1 MATTQST
8 HDAERIVDGRSVPA
22 AGAWE
27 VDKSHSSVGFV
38 ARHLMVGKTRGR
50 FADYDVDLVIGD
62 RPEDSRVEVAIQAAS
77 ITTGDD
83 GRDGH
88 LVSADFLDVENHPT
102 LSFRTVSVAPESDDH
117 WRVEGELTIVGVTR
131 PVTLEVDFDGAVVDP
146 WDNAKASFSAW
157 TEFDREEFGLTWN
170 QPLAAGGVLV
180 GKKVKVE
187 IEIEATRA

>member
-1 MATTQST
+1 MTATQTT
-8 HDAERIVDGRSVPA
+8 NDALRIVDGHPVPA

-27 VDKSHSSVGFV
+27 IDKSHSSVEFV
-38 ARHLMVGKTRGR
+38 VRHLMVGKTRGR
-50 FADYDVDLVIGD
+50 FADYDADLVIAE
-62 RPEDSRVEVAIQAAS
+62 RPEDSRVDVTIAAAS

-88 LVSADFLDVENHPT
+88 LVSPDFLDAENHT
-102 LSFRTVSVAPESDDH
+102 ALTFRTTVVTAESEDH
-117 WRVEGELTIVGVTR
+117 WRVDGELTIVGVTR
-131 PVTLEVDFDGAVVDP
+131 PVVLDVEFAGAVVDP
-146 WDNAKASFSAW
+146 WGNAKASFSAT
-157 TEFDREEFGLTWN
+157 TEFDREDFGLTWN